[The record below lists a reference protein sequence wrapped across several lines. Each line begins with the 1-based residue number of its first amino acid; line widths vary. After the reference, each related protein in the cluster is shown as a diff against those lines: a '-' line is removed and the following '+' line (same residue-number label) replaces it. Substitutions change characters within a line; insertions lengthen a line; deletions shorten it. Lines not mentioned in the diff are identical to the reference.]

1 MNNYTIDVQYES
13 YLDAFVQLMD
23 SDDHEKELLCD
34 EGNII
39 IHIMNSNTKHNLFK
53 PLKK

>member
-1 MNNYTIDVQYES
+1 MNNYTIDVKYES

-23 SDDHEKELLCD
+23 SDDPEKELLCD

-39 IHIMNSNTKHNLFK
+39 IHIINSNTKHYLFIPVK
-53 PLKK
+53 I